1 MILQDKI
8 KLLRKQKNLSQTQ
21 MAAVIGISQAAYAK
35 FESGV
40 TENIALFIAIGIAK
54 ALNEDFSELFGI
66 ESDNKNFAG
75 LNKEIEEL
83 KSRISEK
90 DLVIKTISSQLKYIK
105 NVLISEIFLF
115 HFNKLQKIKEQLA
128 NTNDEAERNELIREM
143 DLIPSQEKRKYKIY
157 INSGAL
163 EQSDIDDAYD
173 QIKENYTG
181 YLEDMKRF
189 S

>member
-1 MILQDKI
+1 MILQEKI

-83 KSRISEK
+83 KSRITEK
-90 DLVIKTISSQLKYIK
+90 DLLIKTISSQHKYIK
-105 NVLISEIFLF
+105 NVLISEIFL
-115 HFNKLQKIKEQLA
+115 
-128 NTNDEAERNELIREM
+128 
-143 DLIPSQEKRKYKIY
+143 
-157 INSGAL
+157 
-163 EQSDIDDAYD
+163 
-173 QIKENYTG
+173 
-181 YLEDMKRF
+181 
-189 S
+189 